1 MAENTYWRGLV
12 TGLMIGAGTALILAQ
27 KKTDSGDS
35 ELVEGIGNLK
45 EKASDV
51 GSGAI
56 EVLSDKIAD
65 AKSKITNLRA
75 TDDDNVEELLASDEV
90 VNEFEDVQPNS
101 ADALAATINDN
112 LDDETSQLESK

>member
-27 KKTDSGDS
+27 KKTDSGES

-101 ADALAATINDN
+101 ADALSATIDDN